1 MLGPDGGKGSETSG
15 GFDVTNNTTD
25 NNGRSFED
33 SDSFDDFLLVE
44 LGTDLIDI
52 SKNVGHTSL
61 EDGES
66 GKVDGLGGI
75 ILGVASY
82 STSMMSSSLSGEET
96 EGTVSG
102 SFELS
107 VRHDFS

>member
-1 MLGPDGGKGSETSG
+1 VLGPDGSEGSETSG
-15 GFDVTNNTTD
+15 GFNITNNTS
-25 NNGRSFED
+25 NNDGRSFED
-33 SDSFDDFLLVE
+33 GTGFDDFLLVE

-52 SKNVGHTSL
+52 SEDMGHTSL

-66 GKVDGLGGI
+66 GKMNGLGSI
-75 ILGVASY
+75 ISGVASY

-102 SFELS
+102 GFEFS
-107 VRHDFS
+107 VRHDL